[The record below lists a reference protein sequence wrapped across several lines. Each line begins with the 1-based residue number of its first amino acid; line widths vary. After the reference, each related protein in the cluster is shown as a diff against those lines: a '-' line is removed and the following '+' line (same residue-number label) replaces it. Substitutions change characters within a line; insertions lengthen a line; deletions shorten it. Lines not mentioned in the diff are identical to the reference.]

1 MADRFKFEWSTR
13 SVFLLCFA
21 LLFVVVFTVFKGSL
35 DNGFVYLDDN
45 EYVVKN
51 SLIRSLAPENLWD
64 MLVATG
70 PAYWHPLTWFSHAI
84 DYYFF
89 GDNPGGHHL
98 TSLFLHGFNV
108 FWVFLLFIYLLSR
121 GNEVGRRFSEVVV
134 VAVFSA
140 LAFGLHPLRVESVV
154 WAAERKDL
162 LCAFFMFPAM
172 LTYLKYADADLPAD
186 RKRWYGW
193 TLVLFILAL
202 MSKPMAVT
210 LPLVLLLFDA
220 YPLNRFR
227 TGSQWLRL
235 VTEKIP
241 FFVLSLLSGLLTL
254 FAQNKAGAVMSVGAL
269 SYTDRVLNALHSCIF
284 YLEKTLW
291 PHPVV
296 PFYPF
301 PEYGFLMLLK
311 VAAFVALTVFL
322 AVLWRRGQRFGLAV
336 WLFFL
341 ITVSPVIGI
350 VQAGEQAAADRFT
363 YIPTVGFYLLAAVG
377 FLQVWNKYRETPLK
391 HGARIGV
398 FLVALVSLALLSQ
411 LTHRQIP
418 VWKNPGTLWQ
428 KVIEVFPGQTP
439 KSYGILGHYFMV
451 QGQTTKAVG
460 YFEQAIELFPRY
472 TGPYNELGLFYMN
485 KKNYEKAEKYF
496 KTSLDLRRDAVVEN
510 NMGLLNLNQSR
521 VEQAVYWFQ
530 RSIETKP
537 DSPQPH
543 NNLGLIFSKSGQ
555 WKQAE
560 AEYRKAI
567 QSDFDFPQAHANLA
581 FLYKQQKQL
590 KDAVTEF
597 HLALF
602 LMKDNADLRVG
613 LGETFLLLGDAAGAR
628 KEFQEALKIRPDH
641 PNALNHLQGLA
652 GSP

>member
-1 MADRFKFEWSTR
+1 MADRFKFQWNTR
-13 SVFLLCFA
+13 GLCLLCFT
-21 LLFVVVFTVFKGSL
+21 LLFFVVFIVFKGSL

-45 EYVVKN
+45 EYVVEN
-51 SLIRSLAPENLWD
+51 SLIRSLAPDNLWN

-84 DYYFF
+84 DYYLF

-108 FWVFLLFIYLLSR
+108 FWVFLLCMYLLSR
-121 GNEVGRRFSEVVV
+121 GDKAERTFSEA
-134 VAVFSA
+134 VAVALFSA

-172 LTYLKYADADLPAD
+172 LTYLKYADAELPAD

-193 TLVLFILAL
+193 TLILFVLAL

-210 LPLVLLLFDA
+210 LPLVLLLFDV

-227 TGSQWLRL
+227 AGSQWLRL
-235 VTEKIP
+235 VIEKVP
-241 FFVLSLLSGLLTL
+241 FFALSLLCGLLTL
-254 FAQNKAGAVMSVGAL
+254 FAQNKAGAVMSVGTL
-269 SYTDRVLNALHSCIF
+269 SYTDRVLNAFHSGVF

-301 PEYGFLMLLK
+301 PEQGFLMYLK
-311 VAAFVALTVFL
+311 ATAFIALTVL
-322 AVLWRRGQRFGLAV
+322 LIVLWRRGQRLGLAV

-363 YIPTVGFYLLAAVG
+363 YIPTVGFYLLVAMG
-377 FLQVWNKYRETPLK
+377 LLQVWNKWRETSMK
-391 HGARIGV
+391 QGALIGIS
-398 FLVALVSLALLSQ
+398 LVALVSLILLSQ

-428 KVIEVFPGQTP
+428 KVIKEFPGQTP
-439 KSYGILGHYFMV
+439 KSYRISGHYFMV
-451 QGQTTKAVG
+451 QGQTQKAVG
-460 YFEQAIELFPRY
+460 FYEQAIELFPRY
-472 TGPYNELGLFYMN
+472 VEPYNDLGLFYMN
-485 KKNYEKAEKYF
+485 QKNYEKAESYF
-496 KTSLDLRRDAVVEN
+496 KASLDVRRDAVVEN
-510 NMGLLNLNQSR
+510 NMGLLHLSQGQTK
-521 VEQAVYWFQ
+521 QAVYWFQ
-530 RSIETKP
+530 RSIETQP

-543 NNLGLIFSKSGQ
+543 NNMGLIFSKSGQ
-555 WKQAE
+555 WLQAE
-560 AEYRKAI
+560 EEYRKAI
-567 QSDFDFPQAHANLA
+567 QGDFDFPQAHANLA
-581 FLYKQQKQL
+581 FLYRKQKKL
-590 KDAVTEF
+590 SEAITEF
-597 HLALF
+597 RLALY
-602 LMKDNADLRVG
+602 LMKDNVNLHIG
-613 LGETFLLLGDAAGAR
+613 LGEALLLMGDAAGAR
-628 KEFQEALKIRPDH
+628 KEFQETLKIHPGH
-641 PNALNHLQGLA
+641 PNALHYLQRLDR
-652 GSP
+652 SP

>member
-1 MADRFKFEWSTR
+1 MADRFKFELGKR
-13 SVFLLCFA
+13 NVFLFCFA
-21 LLFVVVFTVFKGSL
+21 LLFVVVYAVFRNSL
-35 DNGFVYLDDN
+35 DNGFVYFDDN
-45 EYVVKN
+45 EYIVKN
-51 SLIRSLAPENLWD
+51 ALIRSLAPENLWN

-70 PAYWHPLTWFSHAI
+70 PAYWHPLTWLSHAI
-84 DYYFF
+84 DYSLF
-89 GDNPGGHHL
+89 GNNPGGHHL

-108 FWVFLLFIYLLSR
+108 LWVFLLGVYLLSR
-121 GNEVGRRFSEVVV
+121 GNEAGRRLSEVIG
-134 VAVFSA
+134 VALFAA

-186 RKRWYGW
+186 RKRWYRW
-193 TLVLFILAL
+193 TLILFVLSL

-227 TGSQWLRL
+227 TKAPWFHL
-235 VTEKIP
+235 VKEKVP

-254 FAQNKAGAVMSVGAL
+254 FAQSKAGAVMSVGAL
-269 SYTDRVLNALHSCIF
+269 SYADRVLNAFHSCMF
-284 YLEKTLW
+284 YLEKTFW

-301 PEYGFLMLLK
+301 PEYGFLMFLK
-311 VAAFVALTVFL
+311 VIAFVALTVFL
-322 AVLWRRGQRFGLAV
+322 VVMWRRGQRLGLAV

-363 YIPTVGFYLLAAVG
+363 YIPTVGFYLLAAMG
-377 FLQVWNKYRETPLK
+377 LLQVWHKYRETPLK
-391 HGARIGV
+391 HGARIGI

-428 KVIEVFPGQTP
+428 KVIEAFPGQAP
-439 KSYGILGHYFMV
+439 KSYSIPGHYFMV
-451 QGQTTKAVG
+451 QGETAKAVN
-460 YFEQAIELFPRY
+460 YFEQAIELFPQH

-485 KKNYEKAEKYF
+485 QKNYEKAETYF
-496 KTSLDLRRDAVVEN
+496 KASLDIRRDAVVEN
-510 NMGLLNLNQSR
+510 NMGMSSLSQSR
-521 VEQAVYWFQ
+521 IKQAVYWFQ
-530 RSIETKP
+530 RSIEIQP
-537 DSPQPH
+537 DFPQPH
-543 NNLGLIFSKSGQ
+543 NNLGLIFSRSGQ
-555 WKQAE
+555 WKEAE

-567 QSDFDFPQAHANLA
+567 QGDFDFPPAHANLA
-581 FLYKQQKQL
+581 FLYKKQKRL
-590 KDAVTEF
+590 SDAVTEF

-602 LMKDNADLRVG
+602 LMKGNADLHVG
-613 LGETFLLLGDAAGAR
+613 LGETFLLLGDAAAAR
-628 KEFQEALKIRPDH
+628 KEFQEALKIRLDH
-641 PNALNHLQGLA
+641 PNALHYLQGLA

>member
-1 MADRFKFEWSTR
+1 MVDRFKFEWSAK

-21 LLFVVVFTVFKGSL
+21 LLLVVVYAVFQSSL
-35 DNGFVYLDDN
+35 NNGFVYFDDN

-51 SLIRSLAPENLWD
+51 SLIRSLSPENLWN

-70 PAYWHPLTWFSHAI
+70 PAYWHPLTWLSHAI
-84 DYYFF
+84 DYYLF
-89 GDNPGGHHL
+89 GNNPGGHHL

-108 FWVFLLFIYLLSR
+108 FWVFLLCLYLISR
-121 GNEVGRRFSEVVV
+121 GNEVEKRFPEV
-134 VAVFSA
+134 VAVALFSA

-172 LTYLKYADADLPAD
+172 LTYLKYADAELPAD
-186 RKRWYGW
+186 RKRWYAS
-193 TLVLFILAL
+193 TLILFIFAL

-227 TGSQWLRL
+227 TGSHWLRL
-235 VTEKIP
+235 VIEKVP

-254 FAQNKAGAVMSVGAL
+254 FAQSQAGAVMSVGAL
-269 SYTDRVLNALHSCIF
+269 SYTDRVLNALHSCMF

-301 PEYGFLMLLK
+301 PEYGFLMYLK
-311 VAAFVALTVFL
+311 VTAFVALTVFL
-322 AVLWRRGQRFGLAV
+322 VVLWRRGQRFGLAV

-363 YIPTVGFYLLAAVG
+363 YIPTVGFYLLAAMG
-377 FLQVWNKYRETPLK
+377 LLQVWHKYRETSLK
-391 HGARIGV
+391 HGVRAGV
-398 FLVALVSLALLSQ
+398 FWVALVSLALLSL

-428 KVIEVFPGQTP
+428 KVIEVFPGQAP
-439 KSYGILGHYFMV
+439 KSYSIPGHYFMV
-451 QGQTTKAVG
+451 QGETAKAVD
-460 YFEQAIELFPRY
+460 YFEQAIELFPQY

-485 KKNYEKAEKYF
+485 QKNYEKAETYF
-496 KTSLDLRRDAVVEN
+496 KASLAVRRDAVVEN
-510 NMGLLNLNQSR
+510 NMGMSSLSQNRIQP
-521 VEQAVYWFQ
+521 AVYWFQ
-530 RSIETKP
+530 RSIETQP
-537 DSPQPH
+537 DFPQPH
-543 NNLGLIFSKSGQ
+543 NNMGLIFSRSGQ
-555 WKQAE
+555 WKEAE

-567 QSDFDFPQAHANLA
+567 QGDFDFPQAHANLA
-581 FLYKQQKQL
+581 FLYKKQKRL
-590 KDAVTEF
+590 SDAVTEF

-613 LGETFLLLGDAAGAR
+613 LGETFLLLGDAAGASR
-628 KEFQEALKIRPDH
+628 EFQEALKIRPDH
-641 PNALNHLQGLA
+641 PSALNHLQGLA

>member
-1 MADRFKFEWSTR
+1 MADRFKFEWNTR

-21 LLFVVVFTVFKGSL
+21 LLFVVTFTVFKSSL

-235 VTEKIP
+235 VIEKIP

-363 YIPTVGFYLLAAVG
+363 YIP
-377 FLQVWNKYRETPLK
+377 EP
-391 HGARIGV
+391 
-398 FLVALVSLALLSQ
+398 
-411 LTHRQIP
+411 
-418 VWKNPGTLWQ
+418 
-428 KVIEVFPGQTP
+428 
-439 KSYGILGHYFMV
+439 
-451 QGQTTKAVG
+451 
-460 YFEQAIELFPRY
+460 
-472 TGPYNELGLFYMN
+472 
-485 KKNYEKAEKYF
+485 
-496 KTSLDLRRDAVVEN
+496 
-510 NMGLLNLNQSR
+510 
-521 VEQAVYWFQ
+521 
-530 RSIETKP
+530 
-537 DSPQPH
+537 
-543 NNLGLIFSKSGQ
+543 
-555 WKQAE
+555 
-560 AEYRKAI
+560 
-567 QSDFDFPQAHANLA
+567 
-581 FLYKQQKQL
+581 
-590 KDAVTEF
+590 
-597 HLALF
+597 
-602 LMKDNADLRVG
+602 
-613 LGETFLLLGDAAGAR
+613 
-628 KEFQEALKIRPDH
+628 
-641 PNALNHLQGLA
+641 
-652 GSP
+652 